1 MSKFG
6 FPGAGTVT
14 LTRHGT
20 VGSRPKKIKYRFT
33 ITSTT

>member
-14 LTRHGT
+14 LTRHGA
-20 VGSRPKKIKYRFT
+20 VGQRPKKIKYRFT